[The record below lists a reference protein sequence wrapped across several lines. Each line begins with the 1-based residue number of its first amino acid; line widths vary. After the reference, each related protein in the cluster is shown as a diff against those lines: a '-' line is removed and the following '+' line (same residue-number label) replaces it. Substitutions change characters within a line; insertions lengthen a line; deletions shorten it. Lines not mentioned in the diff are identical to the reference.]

1 MDIAERVNRDGS
13 ALLRW
18 MMAHMIQDNIET
30 QAIDDQETREF
41 EEQVNEMAYD
51 GLLYLVL
58 KWQERD
64 GRDHAAM
71 IEIAE
76 LAGPEMLGEIGK
88 AMDRHRSRAA
98 QLM

>member
-1 MDIAERVNRDGS
+1 MSVADRVNKDGS
-13 ALLRW
+13 VLLRW
-18 MMAHMIQDNIET
+18 MMAHMVQDNIDT
-30 QAIDDQETREF
+30 QSIEDPDEQAFQEQIDE
-41 EEQVNEMAYD
+41 VAYD
-51 GLLYLVL
+51 GLLYLIL

-76 LAGPEMLGEIGK
+76 LEGPEMLDQMAK
-88 AMDRHRSRAA
+88 AVERHKNRVA